1 MAERKAGEGKEEG
14 FAVGELPP
22 SLSSSREGAGKEGG
36 TEGPRSAAFK
46 GGDVSPEAKI
56 ERDSFVHT
64 FFKKGAEFTD
74 ELLRDNDRLR
84 KRLFDLESENAALR
98 THLASDEA
106 IRELLRKIEHLEVE
120 KEQLLSHVR
129 EAERHSSHLFTRYSE
144 VEEEL
149 SNLAH
154 LYVASYQLHS
164 TLHLREVLRHLQEL
178 LTQLVGSRTHAFY
191 LKDPTVGELVPIAG
205 DGIDLARL
213 PRLAIEPGSRREE
226 DRGARNRTG
235 ELIERVFM
243 TGVAHIEE
251 GDLSKAPRDQPAAC
265 VPMRIDDA
273 VVGVIV
279 IYSLLDQKEQFLPVD
294 YALFKMLGAHAAT
307 ALTGALL
314 FAESNGKFPGTG
326 AIIAMNKQSETTK

>member
-1 MAERKAGEGKEEG
+1 MADRKAG
-14 FAVGELPP
+14 
-22 SLSSSREGAGKEGG
+22 GG
-36 TEGPRSAAFK
+36 QQPDAKTEASA
-46 GGDVSPEAKI
+46 EAKI

-74 ELLRDNDRLR
+74 ELLRENDRLR
-84 KRLFDLESENAALR
+84 TRLFDLESENAALR

-106 IRELLRKIEHLEVE
+106 IRELLRKIEFLERE

-129 EAERHSSHLFTRYSE
+129 AAERNSSHLFTRYSE

-164 TLHLREVLRHLQEL
+164 TLHLREVLRHLKEL
-178 LTQLVGSRTHAFY
+178 LTQLVGSRAHAFY
-191 LKDPTVGELVPIAG
+191 LKNGGELVPVAS
-205 DGIDLARL
+205 DGIELSLL
-213 PRLAIEPGSRREE
+213 PRLAIHAGSRTEE
-226 DRGARNRTG
+226 DRGSRDRNG

-251 GDLSKAPRDQPAAC
+251 GDLTGAPRDEPAAC

-279 IYSLLDQKEQFLPVD
+279 IYSVLDQKEQFLPVD

-314 FAESNGKFPGTG
+314 FADANGKFPGLD
-326 AIIAMNKQSETTK
+326 AITAMTQSVGDDSK